1 MTEENRHF
9 LSGTVTY
16 AQVPK
21 PMTRPAPAPVDLT
34 DDTLALHKQK
44 ILERMNAAGLHLLAI
59 YADREHGTNFGYLT
73 GYEPRFEESVL
84 MLQADGTAKL
94 MLGNES
100 LRMAQYSRISAEVVH
115 TPHFSLPNQP
125 MGNSRTLIE
134 LMGDAGVKP
143 GMQVGIVGWKLF
155 TSAVDDNTQLFD
167 VPSFIVEAVKNITG
181 MHGRVLNATG
191 LFIDPDHGA
200 RVRMNAN
207 EIAHYEFG
215 ASQASDRVL
224 RLLDKLEPGLTEM
237 ELAHELAV
245 YGQPNNVQTICAT
258 GDRFTNA
265 VVAPRAKPVRIGDK
279 FSATLGYRGGLTSR
293 SGYVVTSTD
302 ELPQEVADYL
312 DAVAI
317 PYYRAAV
324 TWYEKLAI
332 GLTGGTMYEVVESVL
347 PKSRYHWHLN
357 PGHLTAG
364 EEWLSSPFYP
374 QSDIPVQSG
383 MLLQMDII
391 PSVPGYGGASAED
404 GVAIADEDLRRELAE
419 AYPEVWARIL
429 ERRAYMKKV
438 LGIALK
444 PEVLPLSNLN
454 GYFRPFLLN
463 KAFALKAGE

>member
-1 MTEENRHF
+1 MTKENRHL
-9 LSGTVTY
+9 LSKVVTY
-16 AQVPK
+16 AQIPK
-21 PMTRPAPAPVDLT
+21 PVTRPAQAPVDLT
-34 DDTLALHKQK
+34 DDTLALHKTK
-44 ILERMNAAGLHLLAI
+44 ILQRMQAAGLELLVI

-73 GYEPRFEESVL
+73 GYEPRFEEAVL
-84 MLQADGTAKL
+84 TLHASGKAKL

-100 LRMAQYSRISAEVVH
+100 LRMAPYSRIAAEVVH

-125 MGNSRTLIE
+125 MTNTRTLIE

-143 GMQVGIVGWKLF
+143 GMQVGLVGWKLF
-155 TSAVDDNTQLFD
+155 TSAVDDNTQMFA
-167 VPSFIVEAVKNITG
+167 VPSFIVDAVKNITG
-181 MHGRVLNATG
+181 PHGRVLNATG

-224 RLLDKLEPGLTEM
+224 RMLDKLEPGLTEM

-265 VVAPRAKPVRIGDK
+265 VVAPRDKPVRVGDK

-293 SGYVVTSTD
+293 SGYVVSSAD
-302 ELPQEVADYL
+302 ELPQEVTDYL

-324 TWYEKLAI
+324 TWYEHLEI
-332 GLTGGTMYEVVESVL
+332 GLTGGAMYEVIESVL

-374 QSDIPVQSG
+374 QSDIPLQSG

-419 AYPEVWARIL
+419 AYPDVWSRIL
-429 ERRAYMKKV
+429 ERRAYMEQV

-444 PEVLPLSNLN
+444 PEVLPLSSLN

-463 KAFALKAGE
+463 KTFALSVKE

>member
-1 MTEENRHF
+1 MMHETSRAAEW
-9 LSGTVTY
+9 
-16 AQVPK
+16 QVFYTPIPK
-21 PMTRPAPAPVDLT
+21 PVTRPAQAPVDLT
-34 DDTLALHKQK
+34 DETLALHKQK
-44 ILERMNAAGLHLLAI
+44 MLERMNAAGLHLLVI

-100 LRMAQYSRISAEVVH
+100 LRMAKYSRISAEAVH

-125 MGNSRTLIE
+125 MGNSRTLAE
-134 LMGDAGVKP
+134 LVEEAGVKA

-265 VVAPRAKPVRIGDK
+265 VVAPRDKPVRIGDK

-293 SGYVVTSTD
+293 SGYVVNSAD
-302 ELPQEVADYL
+302 ELPDEVADYL

-332 GLTGGTMYEVVESVL
+332 GLTGGAMYETIESVL

-404 GVAIADEDLRRELAE
+404 GVAIADEELRRELAE

-429 ERRAYMKKV
+429 ERRAYMAQT
-438 LGIALK
+438 LGIRLQ

>member
-1 MTEENRHF
+1 MTKENRQL
-9 LSGTVTY
+9 LSRAVTY

-21 PMTRPAPAPVDLT
+21 PVTRPAPAPVDLT

-100 LRMAQYSRISAEVVH
+100 LRMAPYSRIHAEIVH

-125 MGNSRTLIE
+125 MGNTRTLAELIE
-134 LMGDAGVKP
+134 EAGVKP

-167 VPSFIVEAVKNITG
+167 VPSFIVEAVKDIAG

-265 VVAPRAKPVRIGDK
+265 VVAPRDKPVRIGDK

-293 SGYVVTSTD
+293 SGYVVNSAD
-302 ELPQEVADYL
+302 ELPDAVSDYL

-324 TWYEKLAI
+324 TWYEKLEI
-332 GLTGGTMYEVVESVL
+332 GLTGGAMYEAIEAVL

-404 GVAIADEDLRRELAE
+404 GVAIADEDLRRELADM
-419 AYPEVWARIL
+419 YPDIWSRIL
-429 ERRAYMKKV
+429 ERRAYMKKA
-438 LGIALK
+438 LGIELK

>member
-1 MTEENRHF
+1 MTKENRQL
-9 LSGTVTY
+9 LSRAVTY

-21 PMTRPAPAPVDLT
+21 PVTRPAPAPVDLT

-100 LRMAQYSRISAEVVH
+100 LRMAPYSRIHAEVVH

-125 MGNSRTLIE
+125 MGNTRTLAELIE
-134 LMGDAGVKP
+134 EAGVKP

-167 VPSFIVEAVKNITG
+167 VPSFIVEAVKDIAG

-265 VVAPRAKPVRIGDK
+265 VVAPRDKPVRIGDK

-293 SGYVVTSTD
+293 SGYVVNSAD
-302 ELPQEVADYL
+302 ELPDAVSDYL

-324 TWYEKLAI
+324 TWYEKLEI
-332 GLTGGTMYEVVESVL
+332 GLTGGTMYEAIEAVL

-404 GVAIADEDLRRELAE
+404 GVAIADEDLRRELADM
-419 AYPEVWARIL
+419 YPDIWSRIL
-429 ERRAYMKKV
+429 ERRAYMERV

-463 KAFALKAGE
+463 KVFAFSAKE